1 MRHLSFDTSGNVDNV
16 GVFTTDAE
24 AFVKITEGP
33 DGALYYA
40 ALYGNRVGKFE
51 LA

>member
-1 MRHLSFDTSGNVDNV
+1 MRHLSFDASGNVDDV
-16 GVFTTDAE
+16 GIFTTDAE
-24 AFVKITEGP
+24 YFVKITEGP

-40 ALYGNRVGKFE
+40 ALFGNRVGKFD